1 MNLEYISKATVRVQM
16 KLFGHVTAV
25 AIILAIAFSGVGCEK
40 EGVLEP
46 ASSTSIAPATVA
58 RGAKGDATFSA
69 TTESN
74 IISVTKRVT
83 KKDGGVLKLTYD
95 GGTHNDKVKLT
106 IQFKV
111 APKSISRD
119 CDITM
124 SLDADKLLTEINIV
138 DLSFE
143 PSGISFT
150 KPASLS
156 VEGKGLNLA
165 GLPKNAKPKFYYWD
179 EDANTWVVITF
190 KKSQVNIDLGMINL
204 DDGEVSHFSRYAF
217 GF

>member
-1 MNLEYISKATVRVQM
+1 M
-16 KLFGHVTAV
+16 KPITFLARLAV
-25 AIILAIAFSGVGCEK
+25 LVSIGLWGLGCQE
-40 EGVLEP
+40 EGVVEP
-46 ASSTSIAPATVA
+46 ASNASLAPPTVL
-58 RGAKGDATFSA
+58 RPVKGDATVSA
-69 TTESN
+69 ATESN
-74 IISVTKRVT
+74 IISVTERVT
-83 KKDGGVLKLTYD
+83 KKKGGVLKLTYD

-190 KKSQVNIDLGMINL
+190 KKSKVNIDLGMINL